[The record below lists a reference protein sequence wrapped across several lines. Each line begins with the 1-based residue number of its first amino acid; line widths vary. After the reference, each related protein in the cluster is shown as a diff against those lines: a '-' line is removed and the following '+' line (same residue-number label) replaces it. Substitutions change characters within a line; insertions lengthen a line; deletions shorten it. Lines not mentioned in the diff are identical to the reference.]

1 MTACL
6 SHSSHS
12 GLLAIVVLWTPAMV
26 LLQDLCTCCSFH
38 LRHAF
43 STYWTGLP
51 FPSPGDLH
59 DPGNLCLLASNAL
72 AGRFFTIEPPGTSLS
87 FSVWCCLIKLFLSDS
102 ISAMSFLS
110 ILTCRACIPGGAVP
124 VHLGGGPLW
133 GVMAGSTGVPRVWAV
148 SLILPKEG
156 VRWVL
161 PLAMVCTTAWMVAW
175 RQVCGVCR

>member
-1 MTACL
+1 MFYKWLVFNVCSL
-6 SHSSHS
+6 S
-12 GLLAIVVLWTPAMV
+12 LIRLFVTPWTVAHQAPLSMG
-26 LLQDLCTCCSFH
+26 
-38 LRHAF
+38 F
-43 STYWTGLP
+43 SRQEYWTGLP

-110 ILTCRACIPGGAVP
+110 ILTCLACIPGGAVP

-133 GVMAGSTGVPRVWAV
+133 GVMAGSTGVLRVWAV